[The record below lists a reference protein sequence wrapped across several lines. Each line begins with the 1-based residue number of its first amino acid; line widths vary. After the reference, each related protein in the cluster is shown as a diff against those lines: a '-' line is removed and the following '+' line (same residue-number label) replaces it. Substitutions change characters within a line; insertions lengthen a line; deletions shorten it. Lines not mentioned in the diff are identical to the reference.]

1 MLFNSITFLWIF
13 LPVLI
18 VLYFSIEKIFPRTKN
33 YILLIFSLMFY
44 AWGEPKYVLLMITSI
59 IVNYIFGLLIDGAG
73 HKKKKKQ
80 KVLWLVLDILFNI
93 GLLGHFKYFNF
104 LVANVNNVFGAGTLT
119 IGEIALPIGISFY
132 TFQVMSYVI
141 DLYRG
146 DIKVQKNLPKLALYV
161 SFFPQLIAG
170 PIVKYHD
177 IDEALSSRKETTE
190 KFAYG
195 VKRFVYG
202 LAKKVLIADVM
213 AAVVDT
219 IFATDTNLVGGLT
232 QPVAWLGAICYAIQI
247 FFDFSGY
254 SDMAIG
260 LGSMFGFKFMENF
273 NLPYIS
279 GSITEFWRRWHISLS
294 TWFKEYIYIPLG
306 GNRKGKIRTYINLWV
321 VFLVTGIWHG
331 AAWVFVVWGIYHG
344 FFIFIERLGLKKLLD
359 KMRALNHVYAILVVL
374 VGWVIFRAP
383 SLKYALHYLK
393 IMFFGAPADTV
404 PIQLYTVVNHRAI
417 ITLIIGIV
425 LCGILQVVL
434 KNISESKSLSKKYL
448 KVSSFCIKYIEPFII
463 LALLVLCIMAIVSNT
478 YTTFIYFRF

>member
-13 LPVLI
+13 LPILL
-18 VLYFSIEKIFPRTKN
+18 VLYFSVGKIFPKTKN

-44 AWGEPKYVLLMITSI
+44 AWGEPKYVLLMMPSI
-59 IVNYIFGLLIDGAG
+59 LVNYVFGRLIGTVTKKE
-73 HKKKKKQ
+73 KKKRWRT
-80 KVLWLVLDILFNI
+80 LWLVLDIIFNL

-104 LVANVNNVFGAGTLT
+104 LVANINDVFGAGTLT
-119 IGEIALPIGISFY
+119 IDEIALPIGISFY

-146 DIKVQKNLPKLALYV
+146 EIKVQKSLAKLALYV

-177 IDEALSSRKETTE
+177 IDRALNSRKETVE

-195 VKRFVYG
+195 VKRFVLG
-202 LAKKVLIADVM
+202 LAKKVLIADAM
-213 AAVVDT
+213 ASVVDVV
-219 IFATDTNLVGGLT
+219 FAVDKSANLT
-232 QPVAWLGAICYAIQI
+232 QPVAWIGAICYALQI

-294 TWFKEYIYIPLG
+294 TWFKEYVYIPLG
-306 GNRKGKIRTYINLWV
+306 GNRKGKVRTYINLWI
-321 VFLVTGIWHG
+321 VFLITGIWHG

-359 KMRALNHVYAILVVL
+359 KTRAIKYIYTLIVVL

-383 SLKYALHYLK
+383 DLRYACHYIK
-393 IMFFGAPADTV
+393 VMFFGAHNNAI
-404 PIQLYTVVNHRAI
+404 PIQLYTVLNHRAI
-417 ITLIIGIV
+417 LTIAIGV
-425 LCGILQVVL
+425 LFCGIAQILVKRFSVRHKKEYKKALRYYTGYAEPVVL
-434 KNISESKSLSKKYL
+434 FILL
-448 KVSSFCIKYIEPFII
+448 LFCIIAII
-463 LALLVLCIMAIVSNT
+463 SNT
-478 YTTFIYFRF
+478 YTSFIYFRF

>member
-1 MLFNSITFLWIF
+1 MLFNSIVFLWIF
-13 LPVLI
+13 LPTLI
-18 VLYFSIEKIFPRTKN
+18 ILYFTVGKFFPKTKN
-33 YILLIFSLMFY
+33 YILLIFSLLFY
-44 AWGEPKYVLLMITSI
+44 AWGEPKYVLLMILSI
-59 IVNYIFGLLIDGAG
+59 IVNYIFGLLVDKAA
-73 HKKKKKQ
+73 KNKKKKQ
-80 KVLWLVLDILFNI
+80 KTLWLVLAIVFNI

-104 LVANVNNVFGAGTLT
+104 LVANVNNIFGANVLT

-132 TFQVMSYVI
+132 TFQVLSYVI

-146 DIKVQKNLPKLALYV
+146 EIKVQKNLSKLALYV

-177 IDEALSSRKETTE
+177 IDRALNFRKETPE

-219 IFATDTNLVGGLT
+219 IFSYNGELFGLT
-232 QPVAWLGAICYAIQI
+232 QSVAWLGAICYALQI

-306 GNRKGKIRTYINLWV
+306 GNRKGKVRTYINLWV

-331 AAWVFVVWGIYHG
+331 AAWVFVLWGIYHG
-344 FFIFIERLGLKKLLD
+344 FFIFIERLGMKKLLD
-359 KMRALNHVYAILVVL
+359 KMHIINHIYTLLVVL
-374 VGWVIFRAP
+374 GGWILFRAP
-383 SLKYALHYLK
+383 NLRYALHYLK
-393 IMFFGAPADTV
+393 VMVFGAPEETV
-404 PIQLYTVVNHRAI
+404 PIQLYTIVNHRTVATI
-417 ITLIIGIV
+417 IIGV
-425 LCGILQVVL
+425 LFCGVVQVVL
-434 KNISESKSLSKKYL
+434 KKISESKKYKRTYAKKA
-448 KVSSFCIKYIEPFII
+448 KFCVHYVEPVVLFVL
-463 LALLVLCIMAIVSNT
+463 LACCIMAIIGNA
-478 YTTFIYFRF
+478 YTSFIYFRF

>member
-1 MLFNSITFLWIF
+1 MLFNSITFLWMF
-13 LPVLI
+13 LPILVI
-18 VLYFSIEKIFPRTKN
+18 LYFTIGKIWPRTKN
-33 YILLIFSLMFY
+33 YILLVFSLVFY
-44 AWGEPKYVLLMITSI
+44 AWGEPKYVLLMIASI
-59 IVNYIFGLLIDGAG
+59 VVNYIFGLLIDRAG
-73 HKKKKKQ
+73 KRKKKQ
-80 KVLWLVLDILFNI
+80 QRIAWLILDIIFNL

-104 LVANVNNVFGAGTLT
+104 LVANINNVFGANTLT

-146 DIKVQKNLPKLALYV
+146 EIKVQKNLPKLALYV

-177 IDEALSSRKETTE
+177 IDDALTSRKETTE

-195 VKRFVYG
+195 VKRFIYG

-213 AAVVDT
+213 AAVVDS
-219 IFATDTNLVGGLT
+219 IFVTEGATGLT
-232 QPVAWLGAICYAIQI
+232 QSATWLGAICYALQI

-306 GNRKGKIRTYINLWV
+306 GNRKGKVRTYINLWI

-331 AAWVFVVWGIYHG
+331 AAWVFVIWGIFHG
-344 FFIFIERLGLKKLLD
+344 FFIFIERLGFKKILD
-359 KMRALNHVYAILVVL
+359 KLHVLNHVYTLLVVL
-374 VGWVIFRAP
+374 IGWVIFRAP

-393 IMFFGAPADTV
+393 VMFFGAPADTI
-404 PIQLYTVVNHRAI
+404 PIQLYTVVNHRTVV
-417 ITLIIGIV
+417 TLIVGILFCGIV
-425 LCGILQVVL
+425 QIL
-434 KNISESKSLSKKYL
+434 LSKIAENKKYRKKCA
-448 KVSSFCIKYIEPFII
+448 KVSSRCKQYVEPFVLFLL
-463 LALLVLCIMAIVSNT
+463 LALCIMAIVSNT
-478 YTTFIYFRF
+478 YTSFIYFRF

>member
-1 MLFNSITFLWIF
+1 MLFNSITFLWLF
-13 LPVLI
+13 LPILL
-18 VLYFSIEKIFPRTKN
+18 VLYFSIGKIFPKTKN
-33 YILLIFSLMFY
+33 YILLVFSLVFY
-44 AWGEPKYVLLMITSI
+44 AWGEPKYVLLMIASI
-59 IVNYIFGLLIDGAG
+59 VVNYIFGLLIDRARR
-73 HKKKKKQ
+73 KRKKKQ
-80 KVLWLVLDILFNI
+80 KTLWLVLDIIFNI

-104 LVANVNNVFGAGTLT
+104 LVANVNNVFGANTLT

-146 DIKVQKNLPKLALYV
+146 EIKVQKNLSKLALYV

-195 VKRFVYG
+195 VKRFSYG
-202 LAKKVLIADVM
+202 LAKKVLIADAM
-213 AAVVDT
+213 AAIVDA
-219 IFATDTNLVGGLT
+219 IFVTGSGVQGLT
-232 QPVAWLGAICYAIQI
+232 QPVAWLGALCYALQI

-306 GNRKGKIRTYINLWV
+306 GNRKGKIRTYINLWI

-331 AAWVFVVWGIYHG
+331 AAWTFVIWGIFHG

-359 KMRALNHVYAILVVL
+359 KMHFLNHFYTLFVVL
-374 VGWVIFRAP
+374 TSWVIFRAP

-393 IMFFGAPADTV
+393 VMFLGAPADTI
-404 PIQLYTVVNHRAI
+404 PIQIYDVANHRAI
-417 ITLIIGIV
+417 LTMIIGIV
-425 LCGILQVVL
+425 FCGVVQVILKKL
-434 KNISESKSLSKKYL
+434 SEHKKTKKEYM
-448 KVSSFCIKYIEPFII
+448 KMSSFCTKYVEPFVIF
-463 LALLVLCIMAIVSNT
+463 ALLTLCIMAIVNNT
-478 YTTFIYFRF
+478 YSAFIYFRF

>member
-1 MLFNSITFLWIF
+1 MF

-18 VLYFSIEKIFPRTKN
+18 VLYFTLGKIFPRTKN
-33 YILLIFSLMFY
+33 YILLIFSLLFY
-44 AWGEPKYVLLMITSI
+44 AWGEPKYVLLMIASI
-59 IVNYIFGLLIDGAG
+59 IVNYVFGLLIDSAR
-73 HKKKKKQ
+73 KKKKKWQ
-80 KVLWLVLDILFNI
+80 KTFWLILDIVFNL

-104 LVANVNNVFGAGTLT
+104 LVANINNVFGAGTLT

-141 DLYRG
+141 DLYKG
-146 DIKVQKNLPKLALYV
+146 TIKVQKNLPKLALYV

-177 IDEALSSRKETTE
+177 VNKMLNDRRETL
-190 KFAYG
+190 KGFAYG
-195 VKRFVYG
+195 IKRFVYG

-213 AAVVDT
+213 AAVVDAVFVT
-219 IFATDTNLVGGLT
+219 NGGATGLT
-232 QPVAWLGAICYAIQI
+232 QPVAWLGALCYTLQI

-306 GNRKGKIRTYINLWV
+306 GNRKGKIRTYINLWI

-331 AAWVFVVWGIYHG
+331 AAWVFVVWGIFHG
-344 FFIFIERLGLKKLLD
+344 FFIFIERLGFKKLLD
-359 KMRALNHVYAILVVL
+359 KTHVLNHVYTLLVVM

-383 SLKYALHYLK
+383 SLKYALNYLRV
-393 IMFFGAPADTV
+393 MFFGASDNV
-404 PIQLYTVVNHRAI
+404 IPIQLYTVVNHRMVF
-417 ITLIIGIV
+417 TVIIGIL
-425 LCGILQVVL
+425 LCGVIQLLLKWLANNKSTKQWYEKILFFYV
-434 KNISESKSLSKKYL
+434 
-448 KVSSFCIKYIEPFII
+448 KYIEPLF
-463 LALLVLCIMAIVSNT
+463 LFVLLVLCIMAITSNT
-478 YTTFIYFRF
+478 YTSFIYFRF

>member
-1 MLFNSITFLWIF
+1 MLFNSITFLWLF
-13 LPVLI
+13 LPVLLA
-18 VLYFSIEKIFPRTKN
+18 LYYSIGKIFPKTKN
-33 YILLIFSLMFY
+33 YILLIFSLIFY
-44 AWGEPKYVLLMITSI
+44 AWGEPIYVLLMIVSI
-59 IVNYIFGLLIDGAG
+59 VVNYVFGLLIDRAR
-73 HKKKKKQ
+73 KKRKKKQ
-80 KVLWLVLDILFNI
+80 KVLWLVLDIVFNV

-104 LVANVNNVFGAGTLT
+104 LVANVNSVFGAGTLT

-146 DIKVQKNLPKLALYV
+146 EIKVQKNLSKLALYV

-177 IDEALSSRKETTE
+177 IDKALSSRKETTE

-195 VKRFVYG
+195 VKRFIYG

-219 IFATDTNLVGGLT
+219 IFVPNAGAMGLT
-232 QPVAWLGAICYAIQI
+232 QPVAWLGAICYALQI

-306 GNRKGKIRTYINLWV
+306 GNRKGKTRTYINLWI

-331 AAWVFVVWGIYHG
+331 AAWVFIVWGIFHG
-344 FFIFIERLGLKKLLD
+344 FFIFIERLGLKKILD
-359 KMRALNHVYAILVVL
+359 KLYVLNHVYAMLVVL
-374 VGWVIFRAP
+374 AGWVIFRAP
-383 SLKYALHYLK
+383 DLRYALHYLK
-393 IMFFGAPADTV
+393 VMILGAPADTI
-404 PIQLYTVVNHRAI
+404 PIQLYTVVNHRTI
-417 ITLIIGIV
+417 ITIIVGI
-425 LCGILQVVL
+425 LFCGIIQTILH
-434 KNISESKSLSKKYL
+434 KISESKKCKKKYL
-448 KVSSFCIKYIEPFII
+448 KVSCFCVRYVEPFVL
-463 LALLVLCIMAIVSNT
+463 LALLALCVMAIVSNT
-478 YTTFIYFRF
+478 YTSFIYFRF

>member
-1 MLFNSITFLWIF
+1 MLFNSITFLWVF
-13 LPVLI
+13 LPILL
-18 VLYFSIEKIFPRTKN
+18 VLYFSIGKILPRTKN
-33 YILLIFSLMFY
+33 YILLIFSLIFY

-59 IVNYIFGLLIDGAG
+59 IVNYIFGLLVDRAAK
-73 HKKKKKQ
+73 KKKKKQ
-80 KVLWLVLDILFNI
+80 KVLWLVLDILFNL

-104 LVANVNNVFGAGTLT
+104 LVANINDVFGAGTLT

-132 TFQVMSYVI
+132 TFQVMSYII

-146 DIKVQKNLPKLALYV
+146 EIKVQKNLPKLALYI

-195 VKRFVYG
+195 AKRFIYG

-219 IFATDTNLVGGLT
+219 VFATTSGGTTGLT
-232 QPVAWLGAICYAIQI
+232 QSVTWLGALCYALQI

-306 GNRKGKIRTYINLWV
+306 GNRKGKIRTYINLWI

-359 KMRALNHVYAILVVL
+359 KMHVINHVYALLVVL
-374 VGWVIFRAP
+374 GGWVIFRAP
-383 SLKYALHYLK
+383 NLKYALHYLK
-393 IMFFGAPADTV
+393 VMVFGVPAETI
-404 PIQLYTVVNHRAI
+404 PTQLYTVVNHRTVITI
-417 ITLIIGIV
+417 IVGI
-425 LCGILQVVL
+425 LFCGIIQVVL
-434 KNISESKSLSKKYL
+434 QKISESKKYKKKYA
-448 KVSSFCIKYIEPFII
+448 KVSSFLVRYIEPFVLLLL
-463 LALLVLCIMAIVSNT
+463 LALCIMAIVSNT
-478 YTTFIYFRF
+478 YTSFIYFRF

>member
-1 MLFNSITFLWIF
+1 MLFNSITFLWVF
-13 LPVLI
+13 LPVLL
-18 VLYFSIEKIFPRTKN
+18 VLYFTVGRAFPKTKN
-33 YILLIFSLMFY
+33 YILLVFSLIFY
-44 AWGEPKYVLLMITSI
+44 AWGEPKYVLLMIASI
-59 IVNYIFGLLIDGAG
+59 VMNYLFGRLIDNAR
-73 HKKKKKQ
+73 KKKKSKQ
-80 KVLWLVLDILFNI
+80 KTLWLVLDIIFNL

-104 LVANVNNVFGAGTLT
+104 LVANVNNIFGANTLT

-146 DIKVQKNLPKLALYV
+146 EIKVQKSLTKLALYV

-177 IDEALSSRKETTE
+177 IDRALSSRKETTE

-195 VKRFVYG
+195 IKRFVLG
-202 LAKKVLIADVM
+202 LSKKVLIADVM
-213 AAVVDT
+213 ASVVDAV
-219 IFATDTNLVGGLT
+219 FVAEKATSLT
-232 QPVAWLGAICYAIQI
+232 QSVAWLGAICYAIQI

-306 GNRKGKIRTYINLWV
+306 GNRKGKVRTYINLWV

-331 AAWVFVVWGIYHG
+331 AAWVFVVWGIFHG

-359 KMRALNHVYAILVVL
+359 RMHVLNHVYTLLIVL
-374 VGWVIFRAP
+374 IGWVLFRSS
-383 SLKYALHYLK
+383 SLSYAKHYIK
-393 IMFFGAPADTV
+393 VMFFGAPNVDV
-404 PIQLYTVVNHRAI
+404 PIQLYTIFNHRAVAM
-417 ITLIIGIV
+417 LIVGIV
-425 LCGILQVVL
+425 FCGIIQVVF
-434 KNISESKSLSKKYL
+434 KKISEGKKY
-448 KVSSFCIKYIEPFII
+448 KRKYKKISKFCTQYIEPIAIFV
-463 LALLVLCIMAIVSNT
+463 LLLFCIMAIISNT
-478 YTTFIYFRF
+478 YTSFIYFRF